1 MRHFLLRLLVNALA
15 LYAAVWFVPG
25 LSHDGGPARFLL
37 VALLFGVVNSLLRPL
52 LTILTC
58 PLVVATLGLFTLV
71 INALLLMV
79 TGWLSER
86 WDLGFSVSGFMPAFL
101 GGIVMAVTSIA
112 VALFIRE
119 DRG

>member
-1 MRHFLLRLLVNALA
+1 MRHFLLRLVINALA

-25 LSHDGGPARFLL
+25 LRHEGGPARFLL
-37 VALLFGVVNSLLRPL
+37 VAMLFGVVNSLLRPL

-79 TGWLSER
+79 TGWLSET
-86 WDLGFSVSGFMPAFL
+86 WNLGFSVSGFVPALL
-101 GGIVMAVTSIA
+101 GGIIIGVTSTV
-112 VALFIRE
+112 VALFLRE

>member
-1 MRHFLLRLLVNALA
+1 MRHFLLRLVINALA

-25 LSHDGGPARFLL
+25 LTHRGGPARFLL

-52 LTILTC
+52 LTILAC

-71 INALLLMV
+71 INAVLLMI

-86 WDLGFSVSGFMPAFL
+86 WDLGFSVSGFVPAFI
-101 GGIVMAVTSIA
+101 GGIIIGVTSTV
-112 VALFIRE
+112 VALFLRE
-119 DRG
+119 EKG